1 MYARYIVSYSR
12 KGIEWIFK
20 LRFFQDMKMERKKE
34 PEWLFKDFQCKI
46 KAVLKAVHHFPSH
59 PLWVKIAPTLCCKQS
74 LHFILH

>member
-1 MYARYIVSYSR
+1 MVGFSSYCHLPQEKLSEYLCARYIVSYSQ
-12 KGIEWIFK
+12 KGIVWIFK

-59 PLWVKIAPTLCCKQS
+59 PL
-74 LHFILH
+74 

>member
-1 MYARYIVSYSR
+1 MVGFSSYCHLPQEKLSEYLCARYIVSYSQ

-34 PEWLFKDFQCKI
+34 PVNYFQCKI

-59 PLWVKIAPTLCCKQS
+59 PL
-74 LHFILH
+74 

>member
-1 MYARYIVSYSR
+1 MVGFSPYCHLPQERLSEDMYARYIVSYSQ
-12 KGIEWIFK
+12 KGLEWIFK

-59 PLWVKIAPTLCCKQS
+59 PL
-74 LHFILH
+74 

>member
-1 MYARYIVSYSR
+1 MVGFSPYCYLPQERLSEDMYARYIVSYSQ
-12 KGIEWIFK
+12 KGLEWIFK

-59 PLWVKIAPTLCCKQS
+59 PL
-74 LHFILH
+74 

>member
-1 MYARYIVSYSR
+1 MVGFSSYCHLLQEKLSEYLCARYIVSYSQ

-20 LRFFQDMKMERKKE
+20 LRFFQDMEMERKKE

-59 PLWVKIAPTLCCKQS
+59 PL
-74 LHFILH
+74 